1 MFKNLSPGAIGIRG
15 LSLAEQ
21 IELAAKTGFAGIDFS
36 IREAAE
42 LADGQGIEHVRALFG
57 DAGVRPG
64 QWGLPVAWN
73 KDDQW
78 QEDLAA
84 LPRLAAVGRELGCTR
99 TATWCPPASNERDF
113 DANLAWHVARFR
125 PIAQA
130 LADEGCRLGIEFIGP
145 QTIRARFQYTFV
157 YTLEGMMELAH
168 AIGAAIGTGNVGLLL
183 DAWHLYTSGG
193 SIEDLDA
200 ITAEDV
206 VTVHVNDAPE
216 GLAMDEY
223 VDNDRRLPMETGVID
238 LPGFIHK
245 LAAMGYEGP
254 VTPEPFSARVN
265 AIEDPLEAAQLV
277 AEHMDKLWAAGGLAG
292 D

>member
-21 IELAAKTGFAGIDFS
+21 IDLAAQTGFGGIDFS

-42 LADGQGIEHVRALFG
+42 LADEKGIAYVKALFA

-73 KDDQW
+73 QADDQYE
-78 QEDLAA
+78 QELAA
-84 LPRLAAVGRELGCTR
+84 LPKLAAVGRELGCTR
-99 TATWCPPASNERDF
+99 TATWCLSGSNEREYDENF
-113 DANLAWHVARFR
+113 DWHVARFR

-130 LADEGCRLGIEFIGP
+130 LAAEDCRLGIEFLGP
-145 QTIRARFQYTFV
+145 KTIRDRFEHTFI
-157 YTLEGMMELAH
+157 YTLGGMMELAH
-168 AIGAAIGTGNVGLLL
+168 AIGDNVGLLL
-183 DAWHLYTSGG
+183 DAWHLYTSGD
-193 SIEDLDA
+193 SLDVLDTISA
-200 ITAEDV
+200 LDI

-216 GLAMDEY
+216 GLTLETY
-223 VDNDRRLPMETGVID
+223 VDNDRRLPMETNVID
-238 LPGFIHK
+238 LGGFMNK
-245 LAAMGYEGP
+245 LAALAYDGP

-277 AEHMDKLWAAGGLAG
+277 AEHMDMLWAAGGFA
-292 D
+292 